1 MLHTF
6 CSSNAARQITDL
18 QTSWCP
24 LTTKT
29 ELFSTNSATCYALAY
44 DMWQNSTFSIDISR
58 SRPLYHVTNPQ
69 SQFARS
75 CEGVA
80 QLKDINI
87 GKGKKMVCSKPFCL
101 NSALEIC
108 AKNSEE
114 CLKCGET
121 HEPKACRSVLFSYLL
136 QRHNFLDFPLDVYW
150 FNFYCMAVKTI

>member
-87 GKGKKMVCSKPFCL
+87 GKGKKMVCSKPLCLLINQSESFHNVLQFVRAFESFCFS
-101 NSALEIC
+101 NTMFS
-108 AKNSEE
+108 
-114 CLKCGET
+114 LKT
-121 HEPKACRSVLFSYLL
+121 SI
-136 QRHNFLDFPLDVYW
+136 FLSILKDSLGF
-150 FNFYCMAVKTI
+150 